1 MILLV
6 LLLVSICQ
14 KRPIPLERLGRTL
27 DASDYSGTSMSQW
40 VMNYKGTVLPLQT
53 LCYLN
58 VGEIN
63 SDTEEQKRKDFD
75 AKIKLKLG
83 DSLSP
88 SKETIEHQE
97 TYADYTKG

>member
-1 MILLV
+1 MNENGNLLPRK
-6 LLLVSICQ
+6 I
-14 KRPIPLERLGRTL
+14 
-27 DASDYSGTSMSQW
+27 
-40 VMNYKGTVLPLQT
+40 

-58 VGEIN
+58 VGEIK